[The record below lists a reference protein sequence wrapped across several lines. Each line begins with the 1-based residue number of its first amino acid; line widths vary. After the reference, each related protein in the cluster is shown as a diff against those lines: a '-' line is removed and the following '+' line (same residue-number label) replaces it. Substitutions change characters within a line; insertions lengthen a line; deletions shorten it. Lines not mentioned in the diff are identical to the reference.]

1 MLPPVEIMDTT
12 LRDGEQTSG
21 VSFNARE
28 KLSIARLLLEELR
41 VSRIEIAS
49 ARVSQ
54 GEQEAVRRIAEWAAS
69 KGYSDRIE
77 ALGFIDGGI
86 SLDWLGDAGCRVVN
100 LLTKGSLKHCREQ
113 LRRTPEE
120 HLGDI
125 RATIDKAVARG
136 MRVNIYLEDWSN
148 GMQHSPEYVYAMLD
162 ALADAPVQRF
172 MCPDTLGVLDPY
184 ATERFCGDLVRRYPR
199 LRFDFHAHNDY
210 DLAVTT
216 CAEKDKEARNGYAKA
231 IQDLNTAQANYD
243 RTKALFD
250 GGSVPKVDL
259 ETAENG
265 LHDAERECDSY
276 TIKNGSAVADD
287 SYRLQIEKAKFDYEK
302 AVEQL
307 DNTILKAPID
317 GTVVRVNTKVG
328 RFADKMEN
336 DAPLF
341 VIENLDNLELEIKVS
356 EYTIG
361 KVAVGQEAEISAD
374 ILNGET
380 VHGEVISI
388 SPTGEEKGGGSSE
401 RVIPTKIRV
410 TDQDTKLIAGITAR
424 ASIVLEE
431 SENAL
436 TVPVS
441 AVMEKD
447 GTNYVQEI
455 SDGTVSWVPVDIGV
469 EGDVEMEIIPVE
481 GSSLDE
487 NSVLIAEPGEQYTD
501 GMAVTSSGKQGE

>member
-1 MLPPVEIMDTT
+1 MSSEEKISPEEFDKELDSLLAGTTEKKPKNPKRKKIIIAAAIAILGIISIKLLSGGKDMVPVVDTVTPTRKTIQNRLTVTGPISGTDSVDVVSNLHAEI
-12 LRDGEQTSG
+12 
-21 VSFNARE
+21 
-28 KLSIARLLLEELR
+28 LEIPVKE
-41 VSRIEIAS
+41 
-49 ARVSQ
+49 
-54 GEQEAVRRIAEWAAS
+54 
-69 KGYSDRIE
+69 
-77 ALGFIDGGI
+77 
-86 SLDWLGDAGCRVVN
+86 GDKV
-100 LLTKGSLKHCREQ
+100 TKGQ
-113 LRRTPEE
+113 P
-120 HLGDI
+120 
-125 RATIDKAVARG
+125 
-136 MRVNIYLEDWSN
+136 
-148 GMQHSPEYVYAMLD
+148 
-162 ALADAPVQRF
+162 LA
-172 MCPDTLGVLDPY
+172 VLDDSDVKKE
-184 ATERFCGDLVRRYPR
+184 ADI
-199 LRFDFHAHNDY
+199 AKNDY

-265 LHDAERECDSY
+265 LHDAERECDYY

-410 TDQDTKLIAGITAR
+410 TDQDTNLIAGITAR

-481 GSSLDE
+481 GNSLDE

>member
-1 MLPPVEIMDTT
+1 MSSEERISPEEFDNELEALLTGKEEKKKTHKKKILVAVAALAILGIAGMKLFNGGTDMIPVVDTVKPVRKTIQNRLTVTGPVSGTDSVDVVSNLHAEILEIPVKEGDKVIKGQT
-12 LRDGEQTSG
+12 LAVLDNSD
-21 VSFNARE
+21 VKRE
-28 KLSIARLLLEELR
+28 AEIAR
-41 VSRIEIAS
+41 
-49 ARVSQ
+49 
-54 GEQEAVRRIAEWAAS
+54 
-69 KGYSDRIE
+69 
-77 ALGFIDGGI
+77 
-86 SLDWLGDAGCRVVN
+86 
-100 LLTKGSLKHCREQ
+100 
-113 LRRTPEE
+113 
-120 HLGDI
+120 
-125 RATIDKAVARG
+125 
-136 MRVNIYLEDWSN
+136 
-148 GMQHSPEYVYAMLD
+148 
-162 ALADAPVQRF
+162 
-172 MCPDTLGVLDPY
+172 
-184 ATERFCGDLVRRYPR
+184 
-199 LRFDFHAHNDY
+199 NDY
-210 DLAVTT
+210 DLAVST
-216 CAEKDKEARNGYAKA
+216 CNEKNKEARNGYAKA
-231 IQDLNTAQANYD
+231 VQDLKTAQDNYN
-243 RTKALFD
+243 RTKALYD
-250 GGSVPKVDL
+250 GGSVPLVDL

-265 LHDAERECDSY
+265 LHDAEREKDAY
-276 TIKNGSAVADD
+276 TVKNGSAVADD

-302 AVEQL
+302 AKEQL
-307 DNTILKAPID
+307 DNTVLKAPID

>member
-1 MLPPVEIMDTT
+1 MSSEERISPEEFDKELEALLTGKEEKKKTHKKKIMVAVAALAILGIAGMKLFNGGTDMIPVVDTVRPVRKTIQNRLTVTGPVSGTDSVDVVSNLHAEILEIPVKEGDKVIKGQT
-12 LRDGEQTSG
+12 LAVLDDSD
-21 VSFNARE
+21 VKRE
-28 KLSIARLLLEELR
+28 AEIAR
-41 VSRIEIAS
+41 
-49 ARVSQ
+49 
-54 GEQEAVRRIAEWAAS
+54 
-69 KGYSDRIE
+69 
-77 ALGFIDGGI
+77 
-86 SLDWLGDAGCRVVN
+86 
-100 LLTKGSLKHCREQ
+100 
-113 LRRTPEE
+113 
-120 HLGDI
+120 
-125 RATIDKAVARG
+125 
-136 MRVNIYLEDWSN
+136 
-148 GMQHSPEYVYAMLD
+148 
-162 ALADAPVQRF
+162 
-172 MCPDTLGVLDPY
+172 
-184 ATERFCGDLVRRYPR
+184 
-199 LRFDFHAHNDY
+199 NDY
-210 DLAVTT
+210 DLAVST
-216 CAEKDKEARNGYAKA
+216 CNEKNKEARNGYAKA
-231 IQDLNTAQANYD
+231 VQDLKTAQDNYN
-243 RTKALFD
+243 RTKALYD
-250 GGSVPKVDL
+250 GGSVPLVDL

-265 LHDAERECDSY
+265 LHDAEREKDAY
-276 TIKNGSAVADD
+276 TVKNGSAVADD

-302 AVEQL
+302 AKEQL
-307 DNTILKAPID
+307 DNTVLKAPID

>member
-1 MLPPVEIMDTT
+1 MSMSSEEKISPEEFDKELDSLLAGTTEKKPKNPKRKKIIIAAAIAILGITGIKLLSGGKDMVPVVDTVTPTRKTIQNRLTVTGPISGTDSVDVVSNLHAEI
-12 LRDGEQTSG
+12 
-21 VSFNARE
+21 
-28 KLSIARLLLEELR
+28 LEIPVKE
-41 VSRIEIAS
+41 
-49 ARVSQ
+49 
-54 GEQEAVRRIAEWAAS
+54 
-69 KGYSDRIE
+69 
-77 ALGFIDGGI
+77 
-86 SLDWLGDAGCRVVN
+86 GDKV
-100 LLTKGSLKHCREQ
+100 TKGQ
-113 LRRTPEE
+113 P
-120 HLGDI
+120 
-125 RATIDKAVARG
+125 
-136 MRVNIYLEDWSN
+136 
-148 GMQHSPEYVYAMLD
+148 
-162 ALADAPVQRF
+162 LA
-172 MCPDTLGVLDPY
+172 VLD
-184 ATERFCGDLVRRYPR
+184 DSDV
-199 LRFDFHAHNDY
+199 
-210 DLAVTT
+210 
-216 CAEKDKEARNGYAKA
+216 KKEADIAKNDYAKA